1 MNLNDVKAGK
11 YQLVA
16 VRWDEI
22 KSKPGEPLVFKRHRK
37 GDIVELDEAT
47 AKRLVKAGAVVTPG
61 QLEKNKAEQ
70 ARALAERA
78 AADYQAILAGL
89 PEDVRAEIAPGTVPS
104 DGTPP
109 QGGTGSSG
117 GTGGD
122 GSGDGSGGGGQ
133 ATQDGE
139 KPSADA
145 NIPEIIA
152 WVGNDRDRA
161 AEFIESEEAREKPRT
176 TLLEQLAKVLE
187 D

>member
-1 MNLNDVKAGK
+1 MDLNDVKAGK

-78 AADYQAILAGL
+78 AAEYQAILAGL

-109 QGGTGSSG
+109 QGDTGSSG
-117 GTGGD
+117 SS
-122 GSGDGSGGGGQ
+122 SGDGSGGGSGQ
-133 ATQDGE
+133 AAQDGE

-145 NIPEIIA
+145 NIPEIVA